1 MLHKKRQ
8 TNNGSR
14 SRLTARTPGDGCY
27 DNQDPNGRQSPIG
40 IEQEREIIRRHNS
53 YLNAAFI
60 ENDDNTNSDTC
71 TIDNDNIDL
80 EDERDF
86 EDDRICELERNICE
100 MVTWKGL

>member
-1 MLHKKRQ
+1 MLQKKKQ

-14 SRLTARTPGDGCY
+14 SRITIRTTGDGCY
-27 DNQDPNGRQSPIG
+27 DDKEQNERQSPIG

-60 ENDDNTNSDTC
+60 ENDDTANSDTC

-80 EDERDF
+80 DDERDF
-86 EDDRICELERNICE
+86 EDDSISELERNI
-100 MVTWKGL
+100 